1 MVKVVGIIMYQ
12 GLRGFWVEQIA
23 VTLRNKNQVCSVTWF
38 FRCYNC
44 YTANFSGEKNG
55 INCLLSL
62 MNRPKTEI
70 NIKELSYRQQ
80 IARKLHTQY
89 AEGILR
95 VKCYT
100 VTLKSRLKIT
110 QGHWIQNNWID
121 HIISY
126 HLDLLRRHSSNVQ
139 QRRTIQ

>member
-1 MVKVVGIIMYQ
+1 MVFESNKLQLRYVTKTRFAQLPGFSDVIIAI
-12 GLRGFWVEQIA
+12 RQI
-23 VTLRNKNQVCSVTWF
+23 F
-38 FRCYNC
+38 F
-44 YTANFSGEKNG
+44 GEKNG

-70 NIKELSYRQQ
+70 NIQELSYRQQ